1 MPDPRADVVA
11 RQYDRW
17 TYPEPIKN
25 LEGWLRHSWQRFD
38 PSHNHRI
45 FWPDR
50 PYQADID
57 ILIAGCG
64 TNQAAV
70 FAYNNRAARVVGID
84 VSQTALDHEQYLK
97 DKYALKNLELHHLPI
112 EEVSSLDRDFDLVV
126 STGVLHHLAEPE
138 AGMRALADVLRPEG
152 VLGIM
157 LYALYG
163 RTGVESMQGVF
174 REMGLTQDE
183 DSLHM
188 VKQAIAVLPQ
198 AHPLRSYLA
207 IAPDLEFD
215 AGLVDTF
222 LHGRDRAY
230 TVEDC
235 LELVGSA
242 GLVFQDWLLNT
253 SYHPLTLVNPDSEF
267 YAAVDRLPRE
277 KMWSVMER
285 INTLNACHF
294 FMATRADR
302 DPAGYRID
310 FSAANA
316 LDYVPLFRLRSDL
329 AGDEIFRPGWRL
341 RFSPVHLAFAREI
354 DAERSIRDIATRV
367 AESGVVGGD
376 QSELEDIALHLFE
389 GLWRTDFIA
398 IDLSRAVAS

>member
-1 MPDPRADVVA
+1 MTDPLADVVA

-17 TYPEPIKN
+17 TYPEPIPN

-70 FAYNNRAARVVGID
+70 FAYNNRAAQVVAID
-84 VSQTALDHEQYLK
+84 VSQSALDHEQFLK
-97 DKYALKNLELHHLPI
+97 DKYSLKNLDLHRLPI
-112 EEVSSLDRDFDLVV
+112 EEVASLGREFDLVV

-138 AGMRALADVLRPEG
+138 VGMKALADVLRPDG
-152 VLGIM
+152 VLAIM

-183 DSLHM
+183 ESLRM
-188 VKQAIAVLPQ
+188 VKQAISVLPQ
-198 AHPLRSYLA
+198 THPLRSYLA

-230 TVEDC
+230 SVDDC
-235 LELVGSA
+235 LELVGGA

-253 SYHPLTLVNPDSEF
+253 SYYPPTLVNPDSEF
-267 YAAVDRLPRE
+267 YAAVDQLPRE
-277 KMWSVMER
+277 TMWSVMER
-285 INTLNACHF
+285 VNTQNACHF

-316 LDYVPLFRLRSDL
+316 GDYVPLFRLRSDV

-341 RFSPVHLAFAREI
+341 RLSPTHLAFVREI
-354 DAERSIRDIATRV
+354 DAERTIGEITARV
-367 AESGVVGGD
+367 AESGVIAGD
-376 QSELEDIALHLFE
+376 QSELESIGLHLFE
-389 GLWRTDFIA
+389 GLWRTDFVA
-398 IDLSRAVAS
+398 INLSRAVAP